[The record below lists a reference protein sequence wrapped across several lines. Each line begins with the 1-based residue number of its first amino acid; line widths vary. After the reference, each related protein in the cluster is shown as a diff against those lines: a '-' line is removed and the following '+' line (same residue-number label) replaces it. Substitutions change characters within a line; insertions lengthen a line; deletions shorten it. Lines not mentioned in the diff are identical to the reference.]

1 MSDDDTS
8 VSEGEMELGSEDEGD
23 MPYKPPAGQTK
34 KISEAI
40 SKTPA
45 RSNKPPKRSAA
56 GSTTS
61 YDEKSHSEDEKE
73 GVATPIQKPGAA
85 YWGGN
90 QISGCQIGKT
100 NPRFAWR
107 ANERSDHS
115 YGANFFLPLLPATL
129 KYESQDIVKNNYL
142 KPSLCVC

>member
-1 MSDDDTS
+1 MFYMDPQNHFLIRLNLSFLAHASMSDDDTS

-73 GVATPIQKPGAA
+73 GVATPIQKPGA
-85 YWGGN
+85 YREGE
-90 QISGCQIGKT
+90 QISGCQIGKNKSPFCLEGKRT
-100 NPRFAWR
+100 I
-107 ANERSDHS
+107 RS
-115 YGANFFLPLLPATL
+115 L
-129 KYESQDIVKNNYL
+129 I
-142 KPSLCVC
+142 

>member
-85 YWGGN
+85 YREG
-90 QISGCQIGKT
+90 
-100 NPRFAWR
+100 
-107 ANERSDHS
+107 D
-115 YGANFFLPLLPATL
+115 
-129 KYESQDIVKNNYL
+129 
-142 KPSLCVC
+142 

>member
-73 GVATPIQKPGAA
+73 GVATPIQKPGA
-85 YWGGN
+85 YREGD

-107 ANERSDHS
+107 ANERSDPS
-115 YGANFFLPLLPATL
+115 YGPNFFQTTQTN
-129 KYESQDIVKNNYL
+129 SQV
-142 KPSLCVC
+142 

>member
-1 MSDDDTS
+1 MFYMDPQNHFLIRLNLSFLAHASMSDDDTS

-73 GVATPIQKPGAA
+73 GVATPIQKPGV
-85 YWGGN
+85 YREG
-90 QISGCQIGKT
+90 
-100 NPRFAWR
+100 
-107 ANERSDHS
+107 D
-115 YGANFFLPLLPATL
+115 
-129 KYESQDIVKNNYL
+129 
-142 KPSLCVC
+142 

>member
-1 MSDDDTS
+1 MKCAETHTYRTSMFYMDPQNHFLIRLNLSFLAHASMSDDDTS

-73 GVATPIQKPGAA
+73 GVATPIQKPGA
-85 YWGGN
+85 YGEGD
-90 QISGCQIGKT
+90 QILGCQL
-100 NPRFAWR
+100 N
-107 ANERSDHS
+107 
-115 YGANFFLPLLPATL
+115 
-129 KYESQDIVKNNYL
+129 KNH
-142 KPSLCVC
+142 